1 MPQLFDAMTPR
12 DEVLAGTLTDAVFAA
27 SLDDVVEETGP
38 KVYRDAAAFFS
49 ATYPSAGLRTLLNE
63 SLGRA
68 GGAKPESAPVIRLE
82 TNLGGGKTHNL
93 IALYHAARGR
103 LDQARAGEFMDVE
116 VLPEQPIDQVAVLVG
131 TGPSATG
138 FPTADGI
145 TPQTVWG
152 HLALQLGGV
161 TAYEA
166 IQREDQ
172 ALQAPGANQ
181 LKRVIGGRPT
191 LILLDELA
199 RYLVTAR
206 GTTVGGTTLDQQT
219 TSFLMALMEAVDRE
233 PAASLVITMTET
245 TDPFGGAT
253 EQMLDTVAEA
263 RELMARRERV
273 LRPSDEADLP
283 QILARRLFKEAAEE
297 RQAAAEGV
305 GHAYAEMAAE
315 AAARGADLPEQ
326 MAGAGFATDVAR
338 THPFHPD
345 LVRVLD
351 KRLSTIPSFHRTRGA
366 LRLLARTVRRLW
378 EERPPGTALIHLH
391 HIDLGD
397 RDIAEDLSSR
407 LDRPKWEPVIRA
419 DVASG
424 AGGEPSHAEVVDQRM
439 GADFARRLAT
449 AAYLFSLTH
458 EVPGVPSS
466 DLLASVLTPGDDPAL
481 AARALDLLEQSAWYL
496 HSDPRGLRFS
506 TEVALPKMIADAERE
521 VTTGQA
527 SRTATDILARQF
539 RDAALKV
546 RRTWEGAK
554 VPDRADEAQLVLLH
568 WDELQLGSPED
579 PTPQRILDTW
589 QHDPAGGHREF
600 RNRLVFLAPLAESHE
615 QMLVAV
621 RRHLALDRLAG
632 STERLRDLSDERRA
646 ELKQRAKESELEAR
660 VAVCNHVSALYVPQG
675 QGLEGRQLDL
685 VTQASLKPN
694 QTDAVLDYLA
704 AAEKTLTP
712 GSKPLDPARIK
723 SKLGRLLE
731 GPLATSELVGAF
743 ARRPDLKLVLDRKQ
757 LVDLV
762 AAGVRN
768 GAWEYQDPE
777 LGQGGWGTKDRP
789 AAGVRLDAQ
798 TLLHPTGSAPAP
810 VVPACPLCGQVHP
823 PGPCPGKPPPLVV
836 GSEFR
841 GSGAAAVALAQ
852 ARQEASD
859 AGRGELRSV
868 RVSIDPVGDG
878 TALELARL
886 LAFLP
891 TTTPGAELSYRVEA
905 SVSLNGSDHSLQVD
919 FNGTPK
925 EYDPLRA
932 ALDQILRNHQA
943 SLRATIEARFA
954 EPLGLGAQEL
964 GDLRQR
970 AQDAGPSACA
980 VTLVT
985 EANEE

>member
-1 MPQLFDAMTPR
+1 
-12 DEVLAGTLTDAVFAA
+12 
-27 SLDDVVEETGP
+27 
-38 KVYRDAAAFFS
+38 
-49 ATYPSAGLRTLLNE
+49 
-63 SLGRA
+63 
-68 GGAKPESAPVIRLE
+68 
-82 TNLGGGKTHNL
+82 
-93 IALYHAARGR
+93 
-103 LDQARAGEFMDVE
+103 MDVE

-172 ALQAPGANQ
+172 AFQAPGANQ

-253 EQMLDTVAEA
+253 GQMLDTVAEA

-283 QILARRLFKEAAEE
+283 QILARRLFKDAAEE
-297 RQAAAEGV
+297 RQAAAEAA
-305 GHAYAEMAAE
+305 GHAYAEMAAD

-424 AGGEPSHAEVVDQRM
+424 AGGEPSHAEAVDQRM
-439 GADFARRLAT
+439 GTDFARRLAT

-466 DLLASVLTPGDDPAL
+466 DLLASVLAPGDDPAL

-521 VTTGQA
+521 G
-527 SRTATDILARQF
+527 R
-539 RDAALKV
+539 
-546 RRTWEGAK
+546 
-554 VPDRADEAQLVLLH
+554 
-568 WDELQLGSPED
+568 
-579 PTPQRILDTW
+579 
-589 QHDPAGGHREF
+589 PA
-600 RNRLVFLAPLAESHE
+600 
-615 QMLVAV
+615 
-621 RRHLALDRLAG
+621 
-632 STERLRDLSDERRA
+632 RRA
-646 ELKQRAKESELEAR
+646 AQPPTSSRGSSE
-660 VAVCNHVSALYVPQG
+660 
-675 QGLEGRQLDL
+675 
-685 VTQASLKPN
+685 
-694 QTDAVLDYLA
+694 
-704 AAEKTLTP
+704 TP
-712 GSKPLDPARIK
+712 RSRFAG
-723 SKLGRLLE
+723 LGRGRRSPTVPTRRSSYSCTGTSFSSGAPRTRLLSASSTY
-731 GPLATSELVGAF
+731 GNTTRPGATASSATGWSSWRLWPRATSRCSSPF
-743 ARRPDLKLVLDRKQ
+743 
-757 LVDLV
+757 V
-762 AAGVRN
+762 ATWRSTGSQGRRN
-768 GAWEYQDPE
+768 GYAISPMSAAPSSSSGPRSPSSRRAW
-777 LGQGGWGTKDRP
+777 R
-789 AAGVRLDAQ
+789 
-798 TLLHPTGSAPAP
+798 SA
-810 VVPACPLCGQVHP
+810 
-823 PGPCPGKPPPLVV
+823 
-836 GSEFR
+836 
-841 GSGAAAVALAQ
+841 
-852 ARQEASD
+852 
-859 AGRGELRSV
+859 
-868 RVSIDPVGDG
+868 
-878 TALELARL
+878 
-886 LAFLP
+886 
-891 TTTPGAELSYRVEA
+891 TT
-905 SVSLNGSDHSLQVD
+905 
-919 FNGTPK
+919 
-925 EYDPLRA
+925 
-932 ALDQILRNHQA
+932 
-943 SLRATIEARFA
+943 
-954 EPLGLGAQEL
+954 
-964 GDLRQR
+964 
-970 AQDAGPSACA
+970 
-980 VTLVT
+980 
-985 EANEE
+985 